1 MTSIGTSARTTVAAA
16 AAALLLVVGCD
27 DGTDQSAPPEA
38 PAEQGTRAEQ
48 EGPAAGEPS
57 GSDEDAAG
65 AEPETGTGAEQDTG
79 TGGEQDTEGTP
90 DDGSAEPITDPCSD
104 LTPEDVGAVLG
115 NEVAVSDAAADLPMP
130 EGVDSEG
137 LVVCQYGP
145 TARDDFGASMHWLMP
160 TADYPDEMP
169 EEVQEEHEESWRT
182 QMIGSGEEIEVEG
195 ASAARVEIADAL
207 GLTHLTVK
215 AIVGDV
221 VLWSSVFGPEGTLDE
236 SDIPSAAELAEL
248 VISKA

>member
-1 MTSIGTSARTTVAAA
+1 VRAPPEGRNSVTSIGTSARTTVAAA

-65 AEPETGTGAEQDTG
+65 AEQDTDTGA
-79 TGGEQDTEGTP
+79 EQDTEGTP
-90 DDGSAEPITDPCSD
+90 EDASAEPITDPCSD

-145 TARDDFGASMHWLMP
+145 TARDDFGASMHW
-160 TADYPDEMP
+160 
-169 EEVQEEHEESWRT
+169 
-182 QMIGSGEEIEVEG
+182 
-195 ASAARVEIADAL
+195 
-207 GLTHLTVK
+207 
-215 AIVGDV
+215 
-221 VLWSSVFGPEGTLDE
+221 
-236 SDIPSAAELAEL
+236 
-248 VISKA
+248 